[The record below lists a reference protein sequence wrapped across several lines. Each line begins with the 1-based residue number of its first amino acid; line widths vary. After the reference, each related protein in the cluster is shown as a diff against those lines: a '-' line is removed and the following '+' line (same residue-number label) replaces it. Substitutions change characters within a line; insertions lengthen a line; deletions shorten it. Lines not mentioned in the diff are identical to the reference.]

1 MLKQKQFS
9 VITNGRSIVNIT
21 RDIEKM
27 IHESKVQ
34 NGLCHVFIH
43 HTSASLIIT
52 ENADTAVLEDLEF
65 YISKLVLDGDP
76 NYIHDDEGPDDMAA
90 HIRSVLTQSEITIPV
105 RYGHCGLG
113 TWQGIFVWEHRTQP
127 HQRQITITIQGE

>member
-1 MLKQKQFS
+1 MLKQKKFS

-21 RDIEKM
+21 RDIEKE
-27 IHESKVQ
+27 IKEAGIQ
-34 NGLCHVFIH
+34 NGLCHVFIQ

-52 ENADTAVLEDLEF
+52 ENADQNVLRDLEF
-65 YISKLVLDGDP
+65 YIQKLVMDGDP

-90 HIRSVLTQSEITIPV
+90 HIRSVLTQTEITIPV
-105 RYGHCGLG
+105 RFGHCGLG

-127 HQRQITITIQGE
+127 HQRQITLTIYGE